1 MVQFPYLLFQK
12 LVVSIVWLCMH
23 WDGCVQDLMGLIFS
37 DLQCLTRPFPLHVAE
52 TPDCDR
58 DKLLLSREFLRNCM
72 DILSVPTSDTTVEF
86 PIKHLNIMDPLKS
99 NNNLGRSVSRGNFT
113 HWSNIFLQSL
123 CDCILVLVDWI
134 CSLSLFQGLKL
145 IWLQKTT
152 LILVGKSLWIFGNY

>member
-1 MVQFPYLLFQK
+1 
-12 LVVSIVWLCMH
+12 MH
-23 WDGCVQDLMGLIFS
+23 WDGCVQDLMGLIFP

-113 HWSNIFLQSL
+113 H
-123 CDCILVLVDWI
+123 
-134 CSLSLFQGLKL
+134 
-145 IWLQKTT
+145 
-152 LILVGKSLWIFGNY
+152 